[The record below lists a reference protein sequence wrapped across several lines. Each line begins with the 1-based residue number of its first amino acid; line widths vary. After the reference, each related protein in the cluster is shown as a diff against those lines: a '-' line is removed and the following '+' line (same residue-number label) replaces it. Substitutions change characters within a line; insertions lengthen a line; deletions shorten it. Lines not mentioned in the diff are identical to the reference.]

1 LGKIVKIRA
10 MKKIGKNMYRGLV
23 MALAIFCAAGVHAQP
38 APVEL
43 SPAEFQPQVMQV
55 QPQTIVPQIT
65 VDQFLP
71 LGETVLFDATDS
83 ALLPPS
89 EGDAVY
95 NWDFGDGSRVKYGAQ
110 VTHDFG
116 MPGQYLVKLQVRQG
130 RVRESVE
137 KEITVYNKKAVL
149 VADLDISSDELVHR
163 AGRYGIWLG
172 VVPFG
177 RAVSAE
183 EQFGRKLQEK
193 NAFLNDAE
201 LVIFHTGSATALQ
214 QFAQWWQKVDPEQQL
229 DPRTKTW
236 VQIGEGS
243 LAQLEKLM
251 QPSYRILQPNAM
263 FVTRPEALDVVFSTA
278 PVQLVETLK
287 SRGLEVRI
295 VDDRAT
301 ESWLLPLSRAMTFF
315 VSHGVSQSVIFLLLA
330 VPFVTFVI
338 AGFRQFVGLRTFGVF
353 APLMLTLSFIL
364 LGLQFGFI
372 VFAVVMVVSYLIRLL
387 FNRVELLYIPKI
399 SLLLSALALSFF
411 LVLGLA
417 VLFGSDVSLALAV
430 FPMLVMSTISE
441 KFLSAQ
447 SEGGLRSA
455 AHVTGE
461 TVLVALAAYALVR
474 WSWLENLILAM
485 PEVILLPVLGTIW
498 LGRFTGL
505 RLTEYFRFAA
515 LFHDD
520 LKEE

>member
-1 LGKIVKIRA
+1 
-10 MKKIGKNMYRGLV
+10 MKKTDKILWRVALV
-23 MALAIFCAAGVHAQP
+23 GMAIFGTNALHAQS

-43 SPAEFQPQVMQV
+43 TEAEFQPRLMQ
-55 QPQTIVPQIT
+55 QQTIAPRIT
-65 VDQFLP
+65 VDRFLP
-71 LGETVLFDATDS
+71 LGEKVLFDATDS

-95 NWDFGDGSRVKYGAQ
+95 NWDFDDGSRVKYGAQ
-110 VTHDFG
+110 VTHEFG
-116 MPGQYLVKLQVRQG
+116 MPGRYDVKLQVRQG
-130 RVRESVE
+130 RVRESINMTV
-137 KEITVYNKKAVL
+137 TVYQKKAVMIADQDVDTDGL
-149 VADLDISSDELVHR
+149 VAR
-163 AGRYGIWLG
+163 AGRHGIWLD
-172 VVPFG
+172 VIPFG
-177 RAVSAE
+177 RTVSAE

-193 NAFLNDAE
+193 NTFLGDAE
-201 LVIFHTGSATALQ
+201 SVIFYTDSAAAMQ
-214 QFAQWWQKVDPEQQL
+214 QFAQWWQKVDPEQQI
-229 DPRTKTW
+229 DPREKMW
-236 VQIGEGS
+236 VQVGAGS

-251 QPSYRILQPNAM
+251 RSSYRILEPHAM
-263 FVTRPEALDVVFSTA
+263 FLVRAESLDVVFSSSSR
-278 PVQLVETLK
+278 QLSESLR

-315 VSHGVSQSVIFLLLA
+315 VSRGVSQSVIFLLLA

-338 AGFRQFVGLRTFGVF
+338 AGFRQFIGLRTFGVF
-353 APLMLTLSFIL
+353 APLMLALSFLL

-387 FNRVELLYIPKI
+387 FDRVELLYIPKI
-399 SLLLSALALSFF
+399 SLLLSALSLSFF

-417 VLFGSDVSLALAV
+417 VVFGSDVSLALAV
-430 FPMLVMSTISE
+430 FPMLVMSTVSE

-455 AHVTGE
+455 LHVAIE
-461 TVLVALAAYALVR
+461 TVMVALAAYALVR
-474 WSWLENLILAM
+474 WGWLENLILSL
-485 PEVILLPVLGTIW
+485 PEVILLPIFGNIW

-515 LFHDD
+515 LFNDD
-520 LKEE
+520 LKE